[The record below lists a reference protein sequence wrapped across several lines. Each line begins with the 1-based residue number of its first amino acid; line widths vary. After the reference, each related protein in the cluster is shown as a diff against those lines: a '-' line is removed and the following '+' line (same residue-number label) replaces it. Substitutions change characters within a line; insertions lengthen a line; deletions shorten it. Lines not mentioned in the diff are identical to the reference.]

1 MSNDQQ
7 GISAKLR
14 FMDPQTLR
22 QYGEMHKTN
31 PYIFPLVFQ
40 ESQNRQRLETNQQM
54 QMAGQQQPKVN
65 EQALAQMA
73 PQQLPEDQGIATLAA
88 PNMQQMADGGIAGY
102 DDADFVSRSEP
113 VVMMAGG
120 GVARYNGAQG
130 SAVSLNAIESKYQ
143 KELQE
148 VNTGARVQYSP
159 DVQEYVNLRAQTSP
173 DSTPVQV
180 NPIPN
185 APPQASAR
193 PPLGSGLSSLLYSNI
208 TPKERARF
216 DKLQAEKQA
225 TALKTPFE
233 QERTANMAEIAKGS
247 TYTPEAYSVTK
258 PAPLF
263 ADAQRSQA
271 LVPSADKTLKD
282 DTERKDTG
290 RKDTKRK
297 DERKDP
303 SAKLPG
309 ISDLTTLRQQI
320 LDKQDYK
327 DPAASGLLELEA
339 TERANAAA
347 ERQAV
352 VSDAEKFK
360 DAYKGREGRLAER
373 EADIGKQRTQNTGL
387 ALLNA
392 GLAIMSTPGGLATA
406 IGKGAQVG
414 TAQFA
419 AGLDKIRSAQ
429 ERLGDARDRLED
441 MKLNREENTAKEI
454 RAAERNYR
462 DVAVNAQKRTID
474 GIRMAAD
481 VNEKRATDIYSK
493 TVDMA
498 KTMYEQGEANK
509 RSAAGNRNNQ
519 LEMLQALQADPK
531 LMATYRTMQGKNED
545 VMGQYNDF
553 LKANPALAMDPKAAF
568 TQFLM
573 TKSAFAQLGAS
584 PVTEKAAGP
593 VRKQP

>member
-1 MSNDQQ
+1 
-7 GISAKLR
+7 
-14 FMDPQTLR
+14 
-22 QYGEMHKTN
+22 
-31 PYIFPLVFQ
+31 
-40 ESQNRQRLETNQQM
+40 
-54 QMAGQQQPKVN
+54 
-65 EQALAQMA
+65 
-73 PQQLPEDQGIATLAA
+73 
-88 PNMQQMADGGIAGY
+88 
-102 DDADFVSRSEP
+102 
-113 VVMMAGG
+113 
-120 GVARYNGAQG
+120 
-130 SAVSLNAIESKYQ
+130 
-143 KELQE
+143 
-148 VNTGARVQYSP
+148 
-159 DVQEYVNLRAQTSP
+159 
-173 DSTPVQV
+173 
-180 NPIPN
+180 
-185 APPQASAR
+185 
-193 PPLGSGLSSLLYSNI
+193 
-208 TPKERARF
+208 
-216 DKLQAEKQA
+216 
-225 TALKTPFE
+225 
-233 QERTANMAEIAKGS
+233 
-247 TYTPEAYSVTK
+247 
-258 PAPLF
+258 
-263 ADAQRSQA
+263 
-271 LVPSADKTLKD
+271 
-282 DTERKDTG
+282 
-290 RKDTKRK
+290 
-297 DERKDP
+297 
-303 SAKLPG
+303 
-309 ISDLTTLRQQI
+309 
-320 LDKQDYK
+320 
-327 DPAASGLLELEA
+327 
-339 TERANAAA
+339 
-347 ERQAV
+347 
-352 VSDAEKFK
+352 
-360 DAYKGREGRLAER
+360 
-373 EADIGKQRTQNTGL
+373 
-387 ALLNA
+387 LNA